1 MAEEIVR
8 NRKKSQEIVRN
19 CLRFASPAEAPWG
32 LEAWRL
38 GGWEACRLGGLEAWM
53 LGGLEAW
60 RLAAVLAC
68 SGSHRAASLEMSVK
82 TEMKE
87 LIRTGRK

>member
-1 MAEEIVR
+1 
-8 NRKKSQEIVRN
+8 
-19 CLRFASPAEAPWG
+19 LEAWRLGG

-38 GGWEACRLGGLEAWM
+38 GSLEAWRLGGLEAWK

-68 SGSHRAASLEMSVK
+68 SGRHRAASLEMSVR
-82 TEMKE
+82 TEMQKI
-87 LIRTGRK
+87 IRNGRK